1 MRGIHSS
8 NVSPSHTQR
17 QREKEKVWGERKY
30 GYRLS
35 VGKSSMTRS
44 FLLRSAPVGAVGR
57 RRLESAREKSMFPF
71 LFFLGSF

>member
-1 MRGIHSS
+1 MGGTEICLQTFSS
-8 NVSPSHTQR
+8 
-17 QREKEKVWGERKY
+17 
-30 GYRLS
+30 
-35 VGKSSMTRS
+35 KSSMTRS